1 MRDELLLYINGRQVS
16 VGGGQ
21 TFVPLSDY
29 LRYQREKTGTKVVC
43 AEGDCGACT
52 VLLGKLEGDT
62 LVYQPV
68 NSCIQYLY
76 QLDCTH
82 IITIE
87 GLTEGGKLNP
97 VQEAMV
103 ACHGAQCGYCT
114 PGMVMAM
121 SGYFMTRSDALP
133 VAPQE
138 IRDALTGNLCRCTG
152 YESILK
158 AGCVVDSSKMSGFQQ
173 LFPQKGMIRAFKQ
186 HQPEPVR
193 VEVDGR
199 VFYKPVSVE
208 DAVRFKQE
216 HPKTTLISGGT
227 DVSVLCNK
235 RNFEPSVLM
244 SVVHLPGLDTIEHD
258 GDLLVVGAGVS
269 LSRLENAVRTL
280 IPELHQ
286 LLNVFGSP
294 QIKNA
299 GTLAGNI
306 ANGSPIGDTLPF
318 LFVMGAEV
326 ELTGTG
332 GSRRVDINCLYTG
345 YKRMAVGNDEIITRI
360 FIPLPKPEEML
371 KLYKVSRR
379 SHLDIAT
386 FMAAFRMTMRGGTID
401 SIRIA
406 YGGVGPVIL
415 RLSKTEA
422 FLQGGALSEAR
433 FRQAGELAL
442 EEITPM
448 SDVRGSRDFRNQL
461 ARNILLKFYQ
471 EICESRR
478 AEVPA

>member
-1 MRDELLLYINGRQVS
+1 MRDELLLYINSRPVN

-21 TFVPLSDY
+21 AFVPLSDY
-29 LRYQREKTGTKVVC
+29 LRYQRQKTGTKVVC

-52 VLLGKLEGDT
+52 VLLGRLEGDS

-82 IITIE
+82 VITIE

-103 ACHGAQCGYCT
+103 TCHGAQCGYCT
-114 PGMVMAM
+114 PGMVVAM
-121 SGYFMTRSDALP
+121 SGYFMTRQDSQP
-133 VAPQE
+133 VESQE

-152 YESILK
+152 YEAILK
-158 AGCVVDSSKMSGFQQ
+158 AGCAVEPSEMPAFQQ
-173 LFPQKGMIRAFKQ
+173 MYPQKGMIRAFRQ
-186 HQPEPVR
+186 HQAESVR
-193 VEVDGR
+193 LEAEGR

-208 DAVRFKQE
+208 DAVRFKHE
-216 HPKTTLISGGT
+216 HPETTLISGGT
-227 DVSVLCNK
+227 DVSVFCNK
-235 RNFEPSVLM
+235 RNFEPAILM
-244 SVVHLPGLDTIEHD
+244 SIANLPGLDTIERD
-258 GDLLVVGAGVS
+258 GDTLAVGSGVT
-269 LSRLENAVRTL
+269 LSRLENEVRTL

-326 ELTGTG
+326 ELTGMS
-332 GSRRVDINCLYTG
+332 GSRRIDINQLYTG
-345 YKRMAVGNDEIITRI
+345 YKRMVASGDEIITRI
-360 FIPLPKPEEML
+360 FIHLPQPEETL

-386 FMAAFRMTMRGGTID
+386 FMAAFRMTLRGNTIER
-401 SIRIA
+401 IRIA

-415 RLSKTEA
+415 RLPKTEA

-433 FRQAGELAL
+433 FRQAGDIAL

-461 ARNILLKFYQ
+461 ARNILLKFYH
-471 EICESRR
+471 ESCG
-478 AEVPA
+478 AEVPV